1 MGLIPF
7 RLKKYVLLTSVI
19 AKNNALKNLA
29 QLKIGQSA
37 IIDSFTDKVMAL
49 KLLEMGC
56 TPGEIV
62 KLDRIAPLGD
72 PIAISVAGYL
82 LSLRKAEASTVLV
95 SLIPA
100 V

>member
-1 MGLIPF
+1 M
-7 RLKKYVLLTSVI
+7 
-19 AKNNALKNLA
+19 AKTKALKNLA

-56 TPGEIV
+56 TPGEVV

-72 PIAISVAGYL
+72 PIAISVSGYL

>member
-1 MGLIPF
+1 MI
-7 RLKKYVLLTSVI
+7 K
-19 AKNNALKNLA
+19 ALKNLA
-29 QLKIGQSA
+29 ELKIGQSA
-37 IIDSFTDKVMAL
+37 IIDSFTDQDMAL

-56 TPGEIV
+56 TPGEVV

-95 SLIPA
+95 SLIPSS
-100 V
+100 

>member
-1 MGLIPF
+1 MTKS
-7 RLKKYVLLTSVI
+7 KKPQE
-19 AKNNALKNLA
+19 LKNLS

-37 IIDSFTDKVMAL
+37 IIDSFTDKIMAL

-72 PIAISVAGYL
+72 PIAILVSGYL
-82 LSLRKAEASTVLV
+82 LSLRKSEASTILV
-95 SLIPA
+95 SPI
-100 V
+100 VVKK

>member
-1 MGLIPF
+1 MYTIQIM
-7 RLKKYVLLTSVI
+7 KVK
-19 AKNNALKNLA
+19 LKNLS
-29 QLKIGQSA
+29 QLEVGQSA
-37 IIDSFTDKVMAL
+37 VIDSFTDKAMAL

-82 LSLRKAEASTVLV
+82 LSLRKEEASTILV
-95 SLIPA
+95 SGLQKQ
-100 V
+100 

>member
-1 MGLIPF
+1 MI
-7 RLKKYVLLTSVI
+7 KS
-19 AKNNALKNLA
+19 LKNLA
-29 QLKIGQSA
+29 ELKIGQSA
-37 IIDSFTDKVMAL
+37 IIDSFTDKDMAL

-56 TPGEIV
+56 TPGEVV

-100 V
+100 S

>member
-1 MGLIPF
+1 MAET
-7 RLKKYVLLTSVI
+7 K
-19 AKNNALKNLA
+19 ALKNLA
-29 QLKIGQSA
+29 ELKIGQSA

-82 LSLRKAEASTVLV
+82 LSLRKAEASTILV

-100 V
+100 K